1 MTFPVPHADNGYC
14 VDHVNC
20 LRHSF
25 RRWLGK
31 DLVDPSLDPV
41 NAAQVI
47 YRAPYVVVSHGIGP
61 DPMFNYGNQTALDLF
76 EMSWWEFTGLP
87 SGQSAEP
94 PNQSERAEVLAR
106 VTRQGYIQH
115 YSGVRIAKTG
125 RRFRI
130 KDVTIWTLVDE
141 QGADYGQ
148 AAVYTSWEYLLE
160 NGVS

>member
-1 MTFPVPHADNGYC
+1 MALPVPHADNGYC
-14 VDHVNC
+14 VDHVNR

-25 RRWLGK
+25 CNRLGK

-41 NAAQVI
+41 DAAEVI

-61 DPMFNYGNQTALDLF
+61 DPIFNYGNQAALDLF
-76 EMSWWEFTGLP
+76 EMSWWAFTCLP
-87 SGQSAEP
+87 SRQSAEP
-94 PNQSERAEVLAR
+94 PNQLERAEVLAR
-106 VTRQGYIQH
+106 VTRQGYIEH

-130 KDVTIWTLVDE
+130 KDVTVWNLVDE

-148 AAVYTSWEYLLE
+148 AAVYSTWEYLLG
-160 NGVS
+160 NGGT